1 MLDFNKEL
9 EKIFGGAS
17 SDINKLAEENRKRTE
32 ANLNR
37 FAKEMEESR
46 RRLHELATPTIS
58 GYEPIVA
65 HIKASQNYQ
74 NMLRKG
80 GKFVVEHYIGDGMMI
95 AVHEDGSYEIAP
107 KPIPCNW

>member
-9 EKIFGGAS
+9 ERIFGGAS

-46 RRLHELATPTIS
+46 RRLHEIAKPTVS

-65 HIKASQNYQ
+65 HIKASRDYQ
-74 NMLRKG
+74 RMLKSG
-80 GKFVVEHYIGDGMMI
+80 HKFTIEHSIGNGMII
-95 AVHEDGSYEIAP
+95 AVHEDGSYEITT